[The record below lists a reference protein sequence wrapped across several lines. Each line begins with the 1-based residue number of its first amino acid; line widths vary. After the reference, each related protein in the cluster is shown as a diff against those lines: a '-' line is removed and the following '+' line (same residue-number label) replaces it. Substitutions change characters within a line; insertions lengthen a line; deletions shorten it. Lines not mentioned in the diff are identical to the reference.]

1 MSRKVLLIKLILF
14 KRKIY
19 AMLKILRMF
28 AMWKRKW
35 KTKRER
41 GVGIRARRELRK
53 IEGRKGMIAKRKI
66 IRIVVMVR
74 EIGLVGSII
83 KETMI
88 SIRGRRKEK
97 KEKGQIVLLKC

>member
-28 AMWKRKW
+28 AMWKRKG
-35 KTKRER
+35 KTKR
-41 GVGIRARRELRK
+41 GVGLRARRELRK